1 MKVALM
7 ICCAV
12 LAIASQA
19 AAQQPGRI
27 MVSGGLEW
35 MGGVSYGSATAN
47 EITPSGGSFP
57 LFATS
62 NDLSASAGAGAKVT
76 VRLTHL
82 FEVEASA
89 TYTRPAIESTI
100 SNDTEGAQSLTATD
114 RLRQFT
120 IEGVLLYSPLRWKVG
135 RAHPFLS
142 ASAGYLRQLHE
153 GDTLALSGQIYGFG
167 GGATVPLVKSQSGR
181 RMKSFGLRADL
192 RAVIRTKAAAVD
204 GKSHTSP
211 AVGVSAFAAF

>member
-1 MKVALM
+1 MRVALM

-12 LAIASQA
+12 LAGASPA
-19 AAQQPGRI
+19 IAQQPGRVT
-27 MVSGGLEW
+27 VSGGLEW
-35 MGGVSYGSATAN
+35 MGGASYGSAAAN
-47 EITPSGGSFP
+47 EVTASGGSLP
-57 LFATS
+57 LFTTAS
-62 NDLSASAGAGAKVT
+62 DLSASAGVGARVA

-82 FEVEASA
+82 FEVEAA
-89 TYTRPAIESTI
+89 GTYSRPTIESTI
-100 SNDTEGAQSLTATD
+100 SNDFEAAQSVTATD
-114 RLRQFT
+114 HLRQFT
-120 IEGVLLYSPLRWKVG
+120 IEGALLYSPTQWRIG

-153 GDTLALSGQIYGFG
+153 GDTLVASGQIYGFG
-167 GGATVPLVKSQSGR
+167 GGASVPLVTSRSGR

-192 RAVIRTKAAAVD
+192 RAVVRTKAAALD